1 MTCIFCQ
8 IIKREQPAS
17 FIYEDDLVVAF
28 LDVYPINEG
37 HVLITTKR
45 HEEKF
50 CNLTENEVSHL
61 FKVGQKILKAIHVS
75 DIKCEGANLFLSDG
89 PIAGQEVM
97 HSHLHIAP
105 RFEGDGHEVG
115 FSHSD
120 PELYPRNHLDTIANK
135 IKKHIFCAV
144 RAQY

>member
-17 FIYEDDLVVAF
+17 FIYEDNLVVAF
-28 LDVYPINEG
+28 LDVFPINKG
-37 HVLITTKR
+37 HVFVTPKR
-45 HEEKF
+45 HEAKF
-50 CNLTENEVSHL
+50 CNLTEEEVQHL
-61 FKVGQKILKAIHVS
+61 FKVAQKILKAIQAS

-97 HSHLHIAP
+97 HSHLHITP
-105 RFEGDGHEVG
+105 RFKGDGHQVG

-120 PELYPRNHLDTIANK
+120 PDVYPRNRLDQIANK
-135 IKKHIFCAV
+135 IKKHIL
-144 RAQY
+144 